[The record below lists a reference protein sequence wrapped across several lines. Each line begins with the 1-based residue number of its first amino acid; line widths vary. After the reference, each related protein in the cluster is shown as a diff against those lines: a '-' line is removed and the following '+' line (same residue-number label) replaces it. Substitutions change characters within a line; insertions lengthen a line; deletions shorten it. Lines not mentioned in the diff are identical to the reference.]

1 MNRARATFQTQF
13 FVAALT
19 ATILALGVAGI
30 LFAGTMRR
38 QVDDQIE
45 STLVAETR
53 LAAELLSRTAPLPTI
68 PELQDE
74 AIRIGELLSARV
86 TFIGEDGRVVGDS
99 FEKLSDLASMENHA
113 QRPEVVEARTSGL
126 GRSRRSSASVKMDM
140 LYAAVPVKHPTI
152 AFVRVA
158 VPLTDVGH
166 QVQTVLTA
174 TGTALGLALVGAAAI
189 AWLFSIRISQRVRLI
204 AQVAQRY
211 ESGDL
216 TPPRLGFGDDELGTV
231 ARALDQSVQEVGRRL
246 AEQARDRAR
255 MEAILAGMVE
265 GVIVV
270 DAQGRLQLVNDAAK
284 LMLKLRDVSIGRQ
297 YSETIRV
304 PAIAELVAEVLL
316 GHKPEALQLS
326 PPRDPSRAIMARA
339 APAAGSAEHGVI
351 LVLHDITDLKRADQI
366 RRDFVANVSHEL
378 RTPLTAIRGYV
389 EALSEDDANPEDR
402 RRFLEIIGRQTL
414 RMERLVKDLLRLARL
429 DAGQETLDLVACDTR
444 LLVEGVVD
452 DLESAAEERRQRVEV
467 TIAPDA
473 TIVRADPAKLHDAL
487 RNLVANAITYSPEQS
502 TVRVEAVPVDG
513 RMTMS
518 VSDEGPGI
526 PEEDLSRVFERFY
539 RVDKSRARDPGG
551 TGLGLAIVKHLV
563 ELHGGAVRV
572 ENREGGGAK
581 FTIALLIAFVCFFA
595 GCTRASAPRT
605 STSSGPLKIERD
617 SSPAGPATAQPQLT
631 AAGGSVVLSWLASV
645 AGATT
650 LTFSERR
657 DAGWSAPLPVVSGR
671 DLFANWADLPSV
683 MRMSNGELVAHWM
696 QDTDPA
702 AEAYDLRLATSSD
715 GGRSWSAP
723 FSPHH
728 DGTKSE
734 HGFASLFEA
743 PGGSLGLVWLD
754 GRSMKETGLRT
765 AMFDSD
771 WTQLSEDA
779 VDTHVCDCCPTAVAI
794 TASGPIVAFRG
805 RTDDETRD
813 ISVSRLVEET
823 WTEPVPVH
831 HDGWHLNGCP
841 VNGPA
846 LSASGRDVAV
856 AWFTAPQDE
865 GHVFVAFSQ
874 NAGTT
879 FGAPVRVDESGS
891 LGRVDVELMP
901 DGSAMVSWIELAGR
915 QAAFMVRRV
924 ERSGVRSAPTTVT
937 TLGANRSSVYPRM
950 ARRGNEIIFAWTD
963 PESLSVQTAIA
974 RAASP

>member
-1 MNRARATFQTQF
+1 MTRARATFQTQF

-30 LFAGTMRR
+30 LFSGTMRR

-53 LAAELLSRTAPLPTI
+53 LAAELLSRTTPLPTV
-68 PELQDE
+68 PEIQDE

-86 TFIGEDGRVVGDS
+86 TFIAEDGRVVGDS
-99 FEKLSDLASMENHA
+99 FEQLSDLASMENHA
-113 QRPEVVEARTSGL
+113 QRPEVVDARRSGL

-140 LYAAVPVKHPTI
+140 LYAAVPVKHPII

-304 PAIAELVAEVLL
+304 PAIADLVAEVLL

-339 APAAGSAEHGVI
+339 APAAGSAEYGVI

-389 EALSEDDANPEDR
+389 EALSEDDTNPEDR

-444 LLVEGVVD
+444 LLVQGVVD
-452 DLESAAEERRQRVEV
+452 DLESAAVERRQRVDV
-467 TIAPDA
+467 TIAPEA
-473 TIVRADPAKLHDAL
+473 AVVRADPAKLHDAL

-502 TVRVEAVPVDG
+502 TIRVEAVPVDG

-572 ENREGGGAK
+572 ENRDGGGAR
-581 FTIALLIAFVCFFA
+581 FTIALLLAVVCLLA
-595 GCTRASAPRT
+595 GCTRSSAPPPPT
-605 STSSGPLKIERD
+605 ASGPLKIERD
-617 SSPAGPATAQPQLT
+617 RSPAGPATAQPQLT

-650 LTFSERR
+650 LTFAERT
-657 DAGWSAPLPVVSGR
+657 DTGWSTPLPVVSGR

-683 MRMSNGELVAHWM
+683 MRMSNGDLVAHWM

-702 AEAYDLRLATSSD
+702 AEAYDLRLATSGD
-715 GGRSWSAP
+715 GGRTWSAP

-743 PGGSLGLVWLD
+743 PGGSFGVVWLD

-765 AMFDSD
+765 AMFNND
-771 WTQLSEDA
+771 WTQLSEEA
-779 VDTHVCDCCPTAVAI
+779 IDTRVCDCCPTAVAV

-813 ISVSRLVEET
+813 ISVSRLLDES
-823 WTEPVPVH
+823 WTEPVTVH

-846 LSASGRDVAV
+846 LSASGRDVAL

-874 NAGTT
+874 NAGMT

-891 LGRVDVELMP
+891 LGRVDVELLP
-901 DGSAMVSWIELAGR
+901 DGAAMVSWIELAGK

-924 ERSGVRSAPTTVT
+924 ERSGGRSAATTVA
-937 TLGANRSSVYPRM
+937 TLGTNRSSVYPRM

-963 PESLSVQTAIA
+963 AESLSVQTAIT
-974 RAASP
+974 RVVP

>member
-1 MNRARATFQTQF
+1 MTPARATFQTQF

-19 ATILALGVAGI
+19 ATILALAVAGI

-53 LAAELLSRTAPLPTI
+53 LAAELLSRTTPLPTI

-74 AIRIGELLSARV
+74 AIRIGELLTARV
-86 TFIGEDGRVVGDS
+86 TFIAEDGRVVGDS
-99 FEKLSDLASMENHA
+99 FEKLSDLAAMENHA

-304 PAIAELVAEVLL
+304 PAIADLVAEVLL

-326 PPRDPSRAIMARA
+326 PPRDPLRAIMARA

-389 EALSEDDANPEDR
+389 EALSEDDTSPEDR
-402 RRFLEIIGRQTL
+402 RRFLEIIGRQTQ

-444 LLVEGVVD
+444 LLVQGVVD
-452 DLESAAEERRQRVEV
+452 DLESAAEERRQRVNV
-467 TIAPDA
+467 TIAPEA
-473 TIVRADPAKLHDAL
+473 AVVRADPAKLHDAL

-502 TVRVEAVPVDG
+502 TIRVEAVPVDG

-581 FTIALLIAFVCFFA
+581 FTIALLLAIVCSLGA
-595 GCTRASAPRT
+595 CTRSSAPPPPM
-605 STSSGPLKIERD
+605 SSGPLKIDRD
-617 SSPAGPATAQPQLT
+617 NSPAGPATAQPQLT
-631 AAGGSVVLSWLASV
+631 AAGGSVVLSWLANI

-650 LTFSERR
+650 LTFSERS

-671 DLFANWADLPSV
+671 DLFVNWADLPSV
-683 MRMSNGELVAHWM
+683 MRMSNGGLVAHWM

-715 GGRSWSAP
+715 GGRTWSQP

-743 PGGSLGLVWLD
+743 PGGLLGLVWLD

-765 AMFDSD
+765 AMFDRD
-771 WTQLSEDA
+771 WTQLSEEA
-779 VDTHVCDCCPTAVAI
+779 IDTRVCDCCPTAVAI
-794 TASGPIVAFRG
+794 TASGPVVAFRG

-813 ISVSRLVEET
+813 ISVSRFVDDT
-823 WTEPVPVH
+823 WTEPTTVH

-891 LGRVDVELMP
+891 LGRADVELMP
-901 DGSAMVSWIELAGR
+901 DGSAMVSWIELAGK

-924 ERSGVRSAPTTVT
+924 DRSGGRSAVTTVT
-937 TLGANRSSVYPRM
+937 TLGANRGSVYPRM

-963 PESLSVQTAIA
+963 PESLSVQTATA
-974 RAASP
+974 RIVP

>member
-1 MNRARATFQTQF
+1 MTPVRATFQTQF

-19 ATILALGVAGI
+19 ATILALGVAGV
-30 LFAGTMRR
+30 LFATTMRR

-53 LAAELLSRTAPLPTI
+53 LAAELLSRNATTFQTI
-68 PELQDE
+68 PELHEE
-74 AIRIGELLSARV
+74 AIRIGELLAARV
-86 TFIGEDGRVVGDS
+86 TFIAEDGRVVGDS
-99 FEKLSDLASMENHA
+99 FEKLADLASMENHA
-113 QRPEVVEARTSGL
+113 QRPEVIDARAQGI
-126 GRSRRSSASVKMDM
+126 GRARRSSASVKMDM
-140 LYAAVPVKHPTI
+140 LYAAVPVKHPVI
-152 AFVRVA
+152 AFVRVS

-204 AQVAQRY
+204 AQVARRY

-270 DAQGRLQLVNDAAK
+270 DAQGRLQLVNDAAQ
-284 LMLKLRDVSIGRQ
+284 LMLRLRDVTIGRQ
-297 YSETIRV
+297 YSETIHI
-304 PAIAELVAEVLL
+304 PAIADLVAEVLL
-316 GHKPEALQLS
+316 GHRPDALQLS
-326 PPRDPSRAIMARA
+326 PPRDPARAIMARA
-339 APAAGSAEHGVI
+339 APAAGSAEYGVI
-351 LVLHDITDLKRADQI
+351 LVLHDITDLRRADQI

-389 EALSEDDANPEDR
+389 EALSEDDTNADDR
-402 RRFLEIIGRQTL
+402 RRFLEIIGRQTQ

-467 TIAPDA
+467 RIAPDA

-502 TVRVEAVPVDG
+502 TIRVEVAPVDG

-551 TGLGLAIVKHLV
+551 TGLGLAIVKHLI

-572 ENREGGGAK
+572 ENREGVGAK
-581 FTIALLIAFVCFFA
+581 FTIALLMTIVCALA
-595 GCTRASAPRT
+595 GCTRAPAPPPQSA
-605 STSSGPLKIERD
+605 SGPLKIERD
-617 SSPAGPATAQPQLT
+617 TSPAGPATAQPQLT
-631 AAGGSVVLSWLASV
+631 ASGGRVILSWQASN
-645 AGATT
+645 AGDTT
-650 LTFSERR
+650 LTFAERT
-657 DAGWSAPLPVVSGR
+657 DTGWSALKPVVSRR
-671 DLFANWADLPSV
+671 DLFTNWADLPSV
-683 MRMSNGELVAHWM
+683 MRMSTGVLVAHWL
-696 QDTDPA
+696 QETDSA
-702 AEAYDLRLATSSD
+702 AEAYDLRMATSSD
-715 GGRSWSAP
+715 DGRTWSAP

-754 GRSMKETGLRT
+754 GRSMKQIGLRT
-765 AMFDSD
+765 ATFDRD
-771 WTQLSEDA
+771 WAQLSEDA
-779 VDTHVCDCCPTAVAI
+779 VDTRVCDCCPTAVAV
-794 TASGPIVAFRG
+794 TAAGPIVAFRD
-805 RTDDETRD
+805 RSDDETRD
-813 ISVSRLVEET
+813 IAVSRLVDET
-823 WTEPVPVH
+823 WTEPVVVH
-831 HDGWHLNGCP
+831 NDGWHLNGCP

-856 AWFTAPQDE
+856 AWFTAPGDQ
-865 GHVFVAFSQ
+865 GHAFVAFSQ
-874 NAGTT
+874 NAGAT
-879 FGAPVRVDESGS
+879 FGPPVRVDENGS

-901 DGSAMVSWIELAGR
+901 DGSAMVSWIEFAEK

-924 ERSGVRSAPTTVT
+924 ERSGRRSDATTVT
-937 TLGANRSSVYPRM
+937 AIGENRSSAYPRM
-950 ARRGNEIIFAWTD
+950 ARRGHELIFAWTD
-963 PESLSVQTAIA
+963 PENLRVQTATA
-974 RAASP
+974 RVP